1 MSEGTGEAW
10 PLVSVV
16 IRSMD
21 RPTLTDA
28 LASLAAQNYPRLEA
42 VVVNA
47 RGGTHSALPAAGPGR
62 DFRLVN
68 QHGAGLG
75 RALACNVGL
84 DAVAGDWVI
93 FLDDDD
99 LLLPKHLSRLVA
111 ALRGQSTYRAA
122 YAGVQVE
129 GSSDVYDR
137 PYDRAAL
144 LAGNFLPIHAV
155 LFARSLLAEGCR
167 VDTDLPLFEDWDFWL
182 QVAQLTD
189 YLHVPGVSAVYRRD
203 LGASGHASDADARGA
218 ALTTFYRRWHLR
230 VDSSWWAAASLLL
243 DQQRMALADYAKEQ
257 SDLRAASER
266 EISRITDLLAAAN
279 FELRA
284 MRLSFSWRVTAP
296 LRLIRALF
304 AGGYSKK

>member
-1 MSEGTGEAW
+1 MSEGLGEAW

-28 LASLAAQNYPRLEA
+28 LASLAAQDYPRLEA

-62 DFRLVN
+62 FFRLVN

-75 RALACNVGL
+75 RALACNIGL

-99 LLLPKHLSRLVA
+99 LLLPNHLSRLVA
-111 ALRGQSTYRAA
+111 ALRGQSACRAA

-129 GSSDVYDR
+129 GCSDIYDR

-155 LFARSLLAEGCR
+155 LFARSLLTEGCR

-203 LGASGHASDADARGA
+203 LGASGHALADGNRFAALRSFYARWQQRADAG
-218 ALTTFYRRWHLR
+218 
-230 VDSSWWAAASLLL
+230 WWADALIFLDVERDRRDKQLAEMKQEIVFLTGNLQKNKKHLANLLN
-243 DQQRMALADYAKEQ
+243 
-257 SDLRAASER
+257 S
-266 EISRITDLLAAAN
+266 T
-279 FELRA
+279 
-284 MRLSFSWRVTAP
+284 SWRITAP
-296 LRLIRALF
+296 LRWLRKSLV
-304 AGGYSKK
+304 SR